1 MAKKLIATGYTINAS
16 QNQITVPGIIQ
27 PVRLL
32 LITDINNN
40 KILYNF
46 ADPATGISSFSYNYT
61 ADTTTF
67 TKLDLSLLVYA
78 PHGLQI
84 F

>member
-1 MAKKLIATGYTINAS
+1 MAKKLIATGYTINAA

-46 ADPATGISSFSYNYT
+46 ADPSTGLANFSFN
-61 ADTTTF
+61 
-67 TKLDLSLLVYA
+67 LSLI
-78 PHGLQI
+78 HI
-84 F
+84 

>member
-40 KILYNF
+40 KINRLHI
-46 ADPATGISSFSYNYT
+46 PESI
-61 ADTTTF
+61 
-67 TKLDLSLLVYA
+67 
-78 PHGLQI
+78 
-84 F
+84 

>member
-40 KILYNF
+40 K
-46 ADPATGISSFSYNYT
+46 
-61 ADTTTF
+61 
-67 TKLDLSLLVYA
+67 LLVFYA
-78 PHGLQI
+78 FRWSIKNANSPL
-84 F
+84 FL